1 MIALNDVKEYNA
13 GFIDDFSKDVS
24 SLIHSG
30 RYILGDKVAELETRI
45 AEYIG
50 VQHCVGV
57 SSGTSALELA
67 FAALNLGPED
77 EVVIQANAYI
87 ACAFGI
93 LQSRATMKIIDCE
106 PSGVFSIS
114 EFERHIT
121 TRTKAV
127 LVVHLYGDCCNM
139 ERMANLCQEKG
150 IHLIEDCAQSF
161 GSSYGSKKL
170 GSFGVMSC
178 HSFYPTKNLG
188 ALGDAGAICTNDEGI
203 AAALK
208 NVRNLG
214 SIQKYV
220 HTTKGTNSRLDPI
233 QACFLLR
240 KLPDVD
246 RTIQVKRAIADEYNR
261 SIHHPH
267 LKNPDPN
274 AVSSYHLYVISV
286 NNRDAFVEAM
296 KSAGI
301 ETIIHYP
308 VPFYKSKAYSEL
320 NHLTFPIAEAL
331 SKTIVS
337 IPLYCTLSE
346 EQVRYIL
353 LHVNIP
359 LIQ

>member
-13 GFIDDFSKDVS
+13 GFIDEFTEDVS
-24 SLIHSG
+24 SLIRSG
-30 RYILGDKVAELETRI
+30 RYILGDKVVELETRL

-50 VQHCVGV
+50 VRHCVGV

-77 EVVIQANAYI
+77 EVIIQANAYI

-93 LQSRATMKIIDCE
+93 LQSRAAMKIIDCE

-114 EFERHIT
+114 EFERNISP
-121 TRTKAV
+121 RTKAV

-139 ERMANLCQEKG
+139 DRMASLCEERG

-161 GSSYGSKKL
+161 GSFYGSKKL
-170 GSFGVMSC
+170 GSFGLMSC

-188 ALGDAGAICTNDEGI
+188 ALGDAGAICTNDEGL
-203 AAALK
+203 ANVLK

-214 SIQKYV
+214 SMQKYV
-220 HTTKGTNSRLDPI
+220 HTKKGTNSRLDPI
-233 QACFLLR
+233 QACILLR

-246 RTIQVKRAIADEYNR
+246 RTIQVKKSIAAEYMR

-267 LKNPDPN
+267 LKNPDPK
-274 AVSSYHLYVISV
+274 AESSYHLYVICV
-286 NNRDAFVEAM
+286 KHRDAFVDMM
-296 KSAGI
+296 KTAGV

-308 VPFYKSKAYSEL
+308 VPFYKSEAYSEL
-320 NHLTFPIAEAL
+320 NHLTFPFAEAL

-337 IPLYCTLSE
+337 IPLYCTLST
-346 EQVRYIL
+346 EQMRYII
-353 LHVNIP
+353 LHANSFQ
-359 LIQ
+359 IQ

>member
-13 GFIDDFSKDVS
+13 GFIDDFTKDVS

-30 RYILGDKVAELETRI
+30 RYILGDTVAELETRI
-45 AEYIG
+45 SEYIG
-50 VQHCVGV
+50 VRHCVGV

-77 EVVIQANAYI
+77 EVIIQANAYI

-93 LQSRATMKIIDCE
+93 LQSKAAMKIIDCE
-106 PSGVFSIS
+106 LSGVFSIS
-114 EFERHIT
+114 EFERNIT
-121 TRTKAV
+121 PQTKAV

-139 ERMANLCQEKG
+139 ERMVSLCHKKG

-161 GSSYGSKKL
+161 GSSYGTKKL

-188 ALGDAGAICTNDEGI
+188 ALGDAGAICTNDERI
-203 AAALK
+203 ADVLK

-214 SIQKYV
+214 SMQKYV
-220 HTTKGTNSRLDPI
+220 HTMKGTNSRLDPI
-233 QACFLLR
+233 QACILLR

-246 RTIQVKRAIADEYNR
+246 RTIRIKRAIAEEYIR
-261 SIHHPH
+261 SIRHPH
-267 LKNPDPN
+267 LKNPDPK
-274 AVSSYHLYVISV
+274 AFSSYHLYVISV
-286 NNRDAFVEAM
+286 HNRDAFVEAM
-296 KSAGI
+296 KSANI

-308 VPFYKSKAYSEL
+308 VPFYKSEAYSEL

-337 IPLYCTLSE
+337 IPLYCTLSSD
-346 EQVRYIL
+346 QVRYII
-353 LHVNIP
+353 LHANGA
-359 LIQ
+359 